1 MHAFSG
7 VLAGLLLVGLSA
19 CSLPASSN
27 VTSSGGED
35 IASKRGESYRGPKA
49 RIAVADFED
58 KMSSTGYYRSEYGRG
73 MADMLTNALFHT
85 NRFIVLERDKIQ
97 AVLAEQDLGASG
109 RVKQETAA
117 GIGDIEGAE
126 LLVTAAIT
134 GFDPGVSGGSG
145 GAGGDLFGAFGGMVD
160 KLAGSVQTARVAMD
174 LRVIDT
180 RTARVLAATSVE
192 GTATGVSGEA
202 GYTATGLGST
212 LSGFSKTPME
222 RAIRDMIET
231 AVEYVV
237 SQTPERYYHYSP
249 SGEPL
254 TQVQSGSGGAPMGA
268 TAAVEGSSQGGF
280 AEGAHE
286 GAELEQKFRDT
297 PESMTASVAPAAPA
311 VSAPA
316 APDVLE
322 LIRADLDNDVVAA
335 LTEVKRRGAL
345 LSVTISL
352 QLRGDRKKSQYLRF
366 SKSPDA
372 TYVMD
377 YQTASTFG
385 VKKLGGFTEGRIRP
399 GETKTV
405 RVLFEAPP
413 ESCEI
418 VGITVAGLGAFDD
431 IELK

>member
-1 MHAFSG
+1 MHAISG

-35 IASKRGESYRGPKA
+35 IASKRGESYSGPKA

-109 RVKQETAA
+109 RVQQETAA
-117 GIGDIEGAE
+117 GIGAIEGAE

-145 GAGGDLFGAFGGMVD
+145 GAGGDLFGAFGGMID
-160 KLAGSVQTARVAMD
+160 KMAGSVQTARVAMD

-231 AVEYVV
+231 AVEHVV
-237 SQTPERYYHYSP
+237 AQTPERYYHYGP

-254 TQVQSGSGGAPMGA
+254 TEVRSGSGNASMGA
-268 TAAVEGSSQGGF
+268 TAAAEEGSPTGF
-280 AEGAHE
+280 QEGMGQEEAHAM
-286 GAELEQKFRDT
+286 GDD
-297 PESMTASVAPAAPA
+297 PETMTASVAPAAPS

-316 APDVLE
+316 APDVLK

-352 QLRGDRKKSQYLRF
+352 QLRGDRKESEYLRF
-366 SKSPDA
+366 SRSPDA

-377 YQTASTFG
+377 YETAKTFG

-399 GETKTV
+399 AETKTV

-413 ESCEI
+413 ESCEVI
-418 VGITVAGLGAFDD
+418 GITVAGLGAFDD
-431 IELK
+431 IALK